1 MIGYG
6 TSTIIA
12 FTSYWYARP
21 LNDFDF
27 SSS

>member
-6 TSTIIA
+6 TSTIITI
-12 FTSYWYARP
+12 TSYWYTRP

-27 SSS
+27 SSL